1 LALNST
7 GTERLRDIKEHIMK
21 GHSTRKHLRATLLVS
36 AAIIWA
42 FAALSADLRGQATSP
57 APAKAAPLDPRI
69 AAYDKGPNKIDVAKY
84 PKDMQ
89 DAYKVF
95 SVKCVRCHTLARPI
109 NCDFA
114 LEDEWERY
122 VKRMMNKAGTWISA
136 DQGKQI
142 YEFLVY
148 DSKTRK
154 KDMYDK
160 KLKEGKGGIAPL
172 AH

>member
-1 LALNST
+1 
-7 GTERLRDIKEHIMK
+7 MK
-21 GHSTRKHLRATLLVS
+21 GHSTRTRLRAMLLVS
-36 AAIIWA
+36 VASLWA
-42 FAALSADLRGQATSP
+42 LAALSADLRGQTAG
-57 APAKAAPLDPRI
+57 AAKKEPLDPRI
-69 AAYDKGPNKIDVAKY
+69 AAYDKGPNKIDVSKY
-84 PKDMQ
+84 PKEMQ

-95 SVKCVRCHTLARPI
+95 SVKCVKCHTLARPI

-136 DQGKQI
+136 DQGHQI
-142 YEFLVY
+142 YEFLVF

-160 KLKEGKGGIAPL
+160 KLKEGRGGIAPS
-172 AH
+172 AR